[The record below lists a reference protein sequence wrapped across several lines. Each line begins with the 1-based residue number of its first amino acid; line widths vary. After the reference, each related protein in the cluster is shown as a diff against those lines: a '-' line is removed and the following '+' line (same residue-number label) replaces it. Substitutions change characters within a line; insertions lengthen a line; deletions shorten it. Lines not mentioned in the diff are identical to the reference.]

1 MTDVSMKVQADPIA
15 KPRSDV
21 FLLILIGALYF
32 SQGIPMGM
40 AMEAFPVIMRQ
51 NGVPLELLAFVPLAG
66 LPWILKIFWAPMVDN
81 CWSAKLGRRRSWL
94 LTMQTLL
101 LIAMVLLAFVPAT
114 SANAVLM
121 IVIMSVGM
129 LASATQDTATDGL
142 AAERLRA
149 GALSRANALQI
160 GGMMAGFMVGGG
172 GALLLIDTLGQ
183 QYLLL
188 LLSLIP
194 LATIIL
200 VLLWKEEPQANHIAT
215 QGKARLLDCF
225 RRQGIWPL
233 LLLAFLYGSA
243 HAGGMSI
250 TKLFLVDLGW
260 SNQDAG
266 WVATLGGLVLIV
278 LGSPAGSWLAA
289 YRIWTGLTIGVFV
302 VMVGLG
308 TWGLLALG
316 SLPVN
321 WMTVGIATLWLNIGS
336 GIIAVCAATLN
347 MSFGGSG
354 KQAGTDVTLLQSV
367 NVTGEML
374 FAGIVVW
381 LASLLGYS
389 TMFLAVACGGLL
401 ILVVARLV
409 RSRLSPAAL
418 MPLHDDATGA

>member
-1 MTDVSMKVQADPIA
+1 MTDVSMNAPGDTIA
-15 KPRSDV
+15 KQRSDV

-66 LPWILKIFWAPMVDN
+66 LPWILKIFWAPLVDN
-81 CWSAKLGRRRSWL
+81 CWSERLGRRRSWL
-94 LTMQTLL
+94 LTMQSLL
-101 LIAMVLLAFVPAT
+101 LVAMILLAFVPAT
-114 SANAVLM
+114 PANAVLM
-121 IVIMSVGM
+121 IVIMSIGM

-172 GALLLIDTLGQ
+172 GALILIDTIGQ

-188 LLSLIP
+188 LLSIIP
-194 LATIIL
+194 LATIVL
-200 VLLWKEEPQANHIAT
+200 VVLWKEEPQLT
-215 QGKARLLDCF
+215 QNGTHGKARLSDCF

-260 SNQDAG
+260 SNQEAG
-266 WVATLGGLVLIV
+266 VVATLGGLVLIV
-278 LGSPAGSWLAA
+278 LGSPAGSWLAS
-289 YRIWTGLTIGVFV
+289 RTLWTGLTIGVFV
-302 VMVGLG
+302 VMIGLG
-308 TWGLLALG
+308 TWGLLG
-316 SLPVN
+316 IGTLPVN
-321 WMTVGIATLWLNIGS
+321 WITVGIATLWLNIGS

-389 TMFLAVACGGLL
+389 TMFMAVACGGLL
-401 ILVVARLV
+401 ILLVARLV
-409 RSRLSPAAL
+409 KSKLPLSAL
-418 MPLHDDATGA
+418 KPLNNDLKGA